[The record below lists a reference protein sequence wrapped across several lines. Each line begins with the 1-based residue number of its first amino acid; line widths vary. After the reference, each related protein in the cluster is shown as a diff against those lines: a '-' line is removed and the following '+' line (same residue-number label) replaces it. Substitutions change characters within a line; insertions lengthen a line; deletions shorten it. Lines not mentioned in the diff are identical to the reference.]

1 MQDQLVEKSS
11 ILAVLVSE
19 ALKFGCPH
27 CGGIFGSSPMSG
39 GGSQVWQ
46 CADCGKTSIYVAD
59 GLKKSTLGID
69 DHYPDVSAHPRQ
81 GCPVDREKLV
91 ADRNLQ
97 IESKAFVDLQHW
109 LLLGHEQPARIEKVG
124 SHSSKSRELPII
136 ASECSSNVRTTW
148 FGYNYYF
155 YFMGVELTKPIPAT
169 LLYPIS
175 GMFGSYALSGH
186 VNTEVAPPITNFQK
200 LYHNCTPVQK
210 FGGDCGGYGLQSAL
224 VLRYLEAVSKLDIE
238 GLLNVCLRKSRH
250 GKTDVID
257 GNGIEFDDLVK
268 LLGIEG
274 GGLYDKQVTNAPS
287 DFFEKIAL
295 DWFGTQSGGKSAV
308 QVTMREGVL
317 LPVLPLPAEISLDLK
332 DTVLKYGV
340 TPEQIKRVP
349 IQWLEYTRDQSEE
362 RRRFLG
368 TAEYEPHQLYHKAN
382 PWTRDFVIHTP
393 NVLDSALTVFFLMNV
408 LAPVLWT
415 LHDS

>member
-1 MQDQLVEKSS
+1 MQTQLGNKPT
-11 ILAVLVSE
+11 ILAVLASE

-27 CGGIFGSSPMSG
+27 CGSIFGSSPMSG

-46 CADCGKTSIYVAD
+46 CADCGNTSIYVAD
-59 GLKKSTLGID
+59 GLKKSTFGIG

-81 GCPVDREKLV
+81 GRLVDREKLI

-97 IESKAFVDLQHW
+97 IESEAFVDLQRW

-124 SHSSKSRELPII
+124 SHSSKSRGLPII
-136 ASECSSNVRTTW
+136 ASECPSGVRTTW

-224 VLRYLEAVSKLDIE
+224 VLRYLEAVS
-238 GLLNVCLRKSRH
+238 
-250 GKTDVID
+250 TT
-257 GNGIEFDDLVK
+257 
-268 LLGIEG
+268 
-274 GGLYDKQVTNAPS
+274 GGLAQ
-287 DFFEKIAL
+287 
-295 DWFGTQSGGKSAV
+295 
-308 QVTMREGVL
+308 
-317 LPVLPLPAEISLDLK
+317 
-332 DTVLKYGV
+332 
-340 TPEQIKRVP
+340 
-349 IQWLEYTRDQSEE
+349 
-362 RRRFLG
+362 
-368 TAEYEPHQLYHKAN
+368 
-382 PWTRDFVIHTP
+382 
-393 NVLDSALTVFFLMNV
+393 
-408 LAPVLWT
+408 
-415 LHDS
+415 